1 MARAV
6 LLQPRM
12 DAILPSQMIS
22 HLRATAPDEE
32 RRVMA
37 AVLEDA
43 VQTYQ
48 RFVPGPGTRYPHLA
62 RKVEAWFASDDA
74 SHPLAFRHIC
84 AVLGVDAAS
93 LRDALG
99 RWRACQESL
108 TELTTHPYD
117 A

>member
-1 MARAV
+1 
-6 LLQPRM
+6 M
-12 DAILPSQMIS
+12 DALLPSQMIS
-22 HLRATAPDEE
+22 HLRATAADDE

-48 RFVPGPGTRYPHLA
+48 RFVPGPCTRYPHLA

-74 SHPLAFRHIC
+74 SQPLAFRHIC
-84 AVLGVDAAS
+84 AVLGVDAVS

-99 RWRACQESL
+99 RWRACQEGLS
-108 TELTTHPYD
+108 ELTTRAHD